1 MRVTVIKTNRKTVG
15 IRVNP
20 DLSVTLRVPLR
31 MSKKKINEIL
41 SESEG
46 WIIKH
51 INLIKKEQLAKSRE
65 KIDYLSETELKQ
77 LAEQAKRVIPK
88 RAEHYAKL
96 MGVRYGRITIRRQ
109 RTRWGSCSSLGNLNF
124 NCLLM
129 LMPES
134 VVDYVVVHELC
145 HLKQMNHSP
154 DFWREVE
161 KIIPEYK
168 IQYKWLIKNGSGI
181 MKRMPR

>member
-31 MSKKKINEIL
+31 MSKKKIDEVL
-41 SESEG
+41 AESEG
-46 WIIKH
+46 WILKH
-51 INLIKKEQLAKSRE
+51 INLIQKEQQAKSRE
-65 KIDYLSETELKQ
+65 KIDYLSESELLKLTER
-77 LAEQAKRVIPK
+77 AKRVIPK
-88 RAEHYAKL
+88 RAEYFAKL
-96 MGVRYGRITIRRQ
+96 MGVSYGRITIRRQ

-129 LMPES
+129 LMPDS

-154 DFWREVE
+154 AFWREVE